1 MNPRPKIPQRTE
13 RQARD
18 EREGIDGGENEKE
31 EAETRRS
38 YCRNAKI
45 QKKNERRKRRGN
57 AAKDSFFFREEG
69 NYDYL
74 LADCFYSYLAW
85 RT

>member
-45 QKKNERRKRRGN
+45 QRKKEGRGGVTRPRTV
-57 AAKDSFFFREEG
+57 FFREEG